1 MNKQKG
7 FSAVVLLL
15 SLILVVAIGFTGY
28 YVWNT
33 QQNKKEDSAVV
44 EPTAEVKSKATD
56 KKEANKLKEICL
68 TQEPLCLKYPSEY
81 NAKLTTQEPGTN
93 SPYKND
99 KLLITSQ
106 NGSEFTLQTGIDG
119 IGGGCDDSEYKDSDR
134 IRVINSE
141 KSTIEDDLYV
151 AKIDYSAIENTSAN
165 KEKIWLIPQS
175 QLAPSIQPGDY
186 LHCSASASYY
196 NNLNGLKH
204 TIGIEANN
212 LDSKDDVEL
221 FNIFQSIKIGG
232 N

>member
-1 MNKQKG
+1 MKNQKG
-7 FSAVVLLL
+7 FSAVLVLL

-28 YVWNT
+28 FVWNI
-33 QQNKKEDSAVV
+33 QQNKETENSVSGN
-44 EPTAEVKSKATD
+44 EVTDNSKTN
-56 KKEANKLKEICL
+56 ELKEICL
-68 TQEPLCLKYPSEY
+68 TQEPLCLKYPLEY
-81 NAKLTTQEPGTN
+81 SAKLSTQEPGTN

-99 KLLITSQ
+99 KLVITSK

-119 IGGGCDDSEYKDSDR
+119 IGGACDDSGYKDSDR
-134 IRVINSE
+134 IRVISSE
-141 KSTIEDDLYV
+141 RSTIEDNLYV
-151 AKIDYSAIENTSAN
+151 AKIDYSAIEDTPLN

-175 QLAPSIQPGDY
+175 QLTPSIQPGDY

-212 LDSKDDVEL
+212 LDGKDDVEL